1 MSAVREN
8 GCMNSGRKSGVLLL
22 SGVVW
27 LLAGGI
33 QAAQDEWQLVKETRA
48 GYLYHRE
55 SKDSSIP
62 WTMITAR
69 FAASPER
76 VHAIVTDYDHFSEFI
91 PNVSESRIVQDTG
104 NEQWVYHHLHFSA
117 PVADRSYVIVST
129 DRGSRP
135 QDGHYRV
142 EWVLSDRIF
151 PGVDLSAGVQPL
163 AFAGFWELQPGG
175 DAGSTE
181 ARYAVHS
188 DPGGLV
194 PGWLVSIMT
203 DRYAGQVVQAI
214 RERLAGDNGLKNK
227 VRALK

>member
-1 MSAVREN
+1 MSVERVN
-8 GCMNSGRKSGVLLL
+8 GCMNSAGKSGVLLL
-22 SGVVW
+22 CGVVW
-27 LLAGGI
+27 LLAGDI
-33 QAAQDEWQLVKETRA
+33 QAGQGEWQLVKETRA
-48 GYLYHRE
+48 GDLYHRE
-55 SKDSSIP
+55 MRDSSIP
-62 WTMITAR
+62 WTMITAT
-69 FAASPER
+69 FTASPER

-91 PNVSESRIVQDTG
+91 PNVAESRVVQDTG
-104 NEQWVYHHLHFSA
+104 NEQWVYHHLHFPA

-142 EWVLSDRIF
+142 EWVLSDEIF
-151 PGVDLSAGVQPL
+151 PGVDLSAGVRPL
-163 AFAGFWELQPGG
+163 AFAGFWELQPGR

-203 DRYAGQVVQAI
+203 DRYAVQVVQAI
-214 RERLAGDNGLKNK
+214 RERLAGEQ
-227 VRALK
+227 

>member
-1 MSAVREN
+1 MFWPLLAMSAVRVN
-8 GCMNSGRKSGVLLL
+8 GCMNSGRKSAVLLL
-22 SGVVW
+22 CGVAW

-55 SKDSSIP
+55 SEHSSIP

-69 FAASPER
+69 FSASPER

-91 PNVSESRIVQDTG
+91 PNVSESRIVQDKG
-104 NEQWVYHHLHFSA
+104 SEQWVYHHLHF
-117 PVADRSYVIVST
+117 PGPIADRSYVIVST

-135 QDGHYRV
+135 DEGYYRV
-142 EWVLSDRIF
+142 EWVLWDDAF
-151 PGVDLSAGVQPL
+151 PDIDLSAGVRPL
-163 AFAGFWELQPGG
+163 AFTGFWEIQPGR

-194 PGWLVSIMT
+194 PGWLVSTMT

-214 RERLAGDNGLKNK
+214 RERLAGE
-227 VRALK
+227 